1 MKKILISLLS
11 LIALTSFAK
20 TADELVAEYWSKAA
34 GMNDYAVAKAIVNA
48 NKADLPAAISVWANG
63 EAGKFDAEAKR
74 SEQSKKDVQAAR
86 VMAGAYIIQN
96 IHSFDVTK
104 LPVLFAC
111 EVVSTQVVKAYEV
124 SNPTFYSELKAA
136 DFKVNG
142 VKLRGNS
149 ICNIALSA
157 GDIDYTFSLPL
168 NDIIGNVN
176 WQYILKSKLLSMPV
190 AEAKAKVT
198 ELENWYIL
206 RNMEIPTSI
215 KSLSKVLTSRLVDAK
230 LQGK

>member
-1 MKKILISLLS
+1 MKKLLISLLS

-34 GMNDYAVAKAIVNA
+34 GMDDYAVAKAIVNA
-48 NKADLPAAISVWANG
+48 NKADLPAAISAWVNG

-86 VMAGAYIIQN
+86 MLAGAYIVQN
-96 IHSFDVTK
+96 LNSFDITK

-111 EVVSTQVVKAYEV
+111 EVVSTRVVKAYEV

-136 DFKVNG
+136 EFKVNG
-142 VKLRGNS
+142 VKLRTNS
-149 ICNIALSA
+149 ICNIAISA
-157 GDIDYTFSLPL
+157 GDMEYAMSLPL
-168 NDIIGNVN
+168 KEVMGNVPFRALLVK
-176 WQYILKSKLLSMPV
+176 YLLKMPV
-190 AEAKAKVT
+190 AEAKAKVV
-198 ELENWYIL
+198 EIENWYIL
-206 RNMEIPTSI
+206 RDKEIPADI
-215 KSLSKVLTSRLVDAK
+215 KAVSKVLTSRLVDAK